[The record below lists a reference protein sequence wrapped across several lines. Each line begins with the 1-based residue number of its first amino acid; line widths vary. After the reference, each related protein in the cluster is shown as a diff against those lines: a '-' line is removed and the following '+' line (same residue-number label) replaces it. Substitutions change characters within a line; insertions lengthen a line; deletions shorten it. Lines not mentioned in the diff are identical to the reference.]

1 MNASEAHMINKWD
14 SCKPIGPVFLKK
26 IYKNESLHHDLFKN
40 KL

>member
-1 MNASEAHMINKWD
+1 MNASEAHMINKWA
-14 SCKPIGPVFLKK
+14 SCQPKGPVFWKK